1 MKLKDDFEK
10 LDTEFVTEGNKLRGN
25 IASMAEERDNRE
37 KEQVE
42 LEAKVGLLLHTIS
55 GFIIDTIL
63 CTIL

>member
-10 LDTEFVTEGNKLRGN
+10 LDMEFVTEGNTLREN

-42 LEAKVGLLLHTIS
+42 LEAKVGLL
-55 GFIIDTIL
+55 
-63 CTIL
+63 